1 MFEPIFRDAVS
12 GVAGVVIYDKGE
24 QGILGRYCIA
34 KSMKDKRGHFR
45 TTQADCCQRP
55 AAIRRAVKWLK
66 KRAAMAG
73 TTYTPGDG
81 AKTIAFKPLEVKGG
95 AA

>member
-12 GVAGVVIYDKGE
+12 GVAGVVVYDKG
-24 QGILGRYCIA
+24 QNDILGRYCIA
-34 KSMKDKRGHFR
+34 KSMTDKRGYFR
-45 TTQADCCQRP
+45 TTQTNACQRP
-55 AAIRRAVKWLK
+55 AAIRRAVKWLN

-81 AKTIAFKPLEVKGG
+81 AKTWEFKPLNVEGG
-95 AA
+95 AL